1 MKKCFLS
8 FLFLLSACAPSAQES
23 ASEHALPDGD
33 ESAIVGGRRVT
44 NTDPRANWVVMVRG
58 TKGSFIFRS
67 SGICTGAFITE
78 DVILTAAHC
87 LDEKDAKYDIAYG
100 LNPLEEKRKVIRID
114 KVITHEDYKR
124 DTSKLG
130 AYDIALIK
138 IRDPKP
144 ARLKILGLQAQ
155 TTLDQPTAY
164 LAIGYGKTSE
174 GSKVKERG
182 VLHSTPTIISE
193 INETHLI
200 GNQKNGIGICQGDS
214 GGPLLKADEN
224 GEPVIIGITHATFR
238 YKGDPVTS
246 NECYS
251 RAAYVSVANQMDWI
265 QKNLK
270 LLSDH
275 SDK

>member
-8 FLFLLSACAPSAQES
+8 FLFLLSACAPSAQETAPEYS
-23 ASEHALPDGD
+23 LPDAE

-87 LDEKDAKYDIAYG
+87 LDEKGASYDIAYG
-100 LNPLEEKRKVIRID
+100 LNPLEEKRKVLRID
-114 KVITHEDYKR
+114 KVLAHEDYKR

-130 AYDIALIK
+130 AYDIALVK

-144 ARLKILGLQAQ
+144 SRLKILGLQGL
-155 TTLDQPTAY
+155 TTLDQPTPY
-164 LAIGYGKTSE
+164 LAIGYGRTSD
-174 GSKVKERG
+174 GARSKERG
-182 VLHSTPTIISE
+182 ILHSTPTIISE

-200 GNQKNGIGICQGDS
+200 GNQKNGVGICQGDS

-224 GEPVIIGITHATFR
+224 GEPVIIGITHATFK
-238 YKGDPVTS
+238 YKTDPIAS

-251 RAAYVSVANQMDWI
+251 RAAYVSVASQMEWI

-270 LLSDH
+270 ILSDH
-275 SDK
+275 YNK

>member
-8 FLFLLSACAPSAQES
+8 FLFLLSACAPSAQET
-23 ASEHALPDGD
+23 APEHSLPDGD
-33 ESAIVGGRRVT
+33 DSAIVGGRRVT
-44 NTDPRANWVVMVRG
+44 NTDPRANWVVMIRG
-58 TKGSFIFRS
+58 SKGSFLFKS
-67 SGICTGAFITE
+67 SGICTGAFIAE

-87 LDEKDAKYDIAYG
+87 VDEKGATYDIAYG
-100 LNPLEEKRKVIRID
+100 LNPLEEKRKVLRID
-114 KVITHEDYKR
+114 KVIPHENFVR

-144 ARLKILGLQAQ
+144 SRLKILGLKAE
-155 TTLDQPTAY
+155 TTLDQPTPY
-164 LAIGYGKTSE
+164 LAIGYGKTSD
-174 GSKVKERG
+174 GARVKERG
-182 VLHSTPTIISE
+182 ILHSTPTIISE

-224 GEPVIIGITHATFR
+224 GEPVIIGITHATFK
-238 YKGDPVTS
+238 YKGDPIAS

-251 RAAYVSVANQMDWI
+251 RAAYVNVANQMDWI
-265 QKNLK
+265 HKNLK
-270 LLSDH
+270 ILSDH
-275 SDK
+275 SDQ